1 MTDNTSTRTFDSIII
16 VVGVLAI
23 LACINH
29 GPLFPRAGAAVFA
42 VMVAGFAVYWA
53 ARATAWLISALS
65 RFLSLLMRR
74 INASAGFLGKPLP
87 PLIGGP
93 LYFVGTVAP
102 YWLVAYLS
110 K

>member
-42 VMVAGFAVYWA
+42 VMVAGFALYWA
-53 ARATAWLISALS
+53 ARATAWLLSA
-65 RFLSLLMRR
+65 LSLLMRR
-74 INASAGFLGKPLP
+74 INASAGFFGKPLP